1 MTRLKKF
8 LSNGRGATA
17 VEYGI
22 IAALVAAVAVAGF
35 TALGG
40 KVGDTSTAVADKIV
54 VPA

>member
-22 IAALVAAVAVAGF
+22 IAALVAVVAAAGF
-35 TALGG
+35 TA
-40 KVGDTSTAVADKIV
+40 VGNNLNTKIGTNVAGQLD
-54 VPA
+54 